1 MNSGNV
7 TVRPNGSVGQE
18 ERRSKKPRLLLHV
31 CCAPDATVG
40 FERLGQ
46 DYDIT
51 AFFYNPN
58 IHPRAEYELRASELE
73 RLCREMHVP
82 LLAAPYDPERWF
94 ALTRGL
100 EWEPEKG
107 RRCDICFEMRLE
119 ATAAKAAE
127 LGFEYIA
134 AVLTVSPHKLAQRI
148 NEIGLRVA
156 QKYGVTYL
164 PTDLKKK
171 DGFKR
176 SVELSK
182 QFKLY
187 RQDYCGCIYSKRDRE
202 LWKRRKKAQ
211 EESARR

>member
-1 MNSGNV
+1 L
-7 TVRPNGSVGQE
+7 
-18 ERRSKKPRLLLHV
+18 SKRRLLLHV

-40 FERLGQ
+40 FERLGPE
-46 DYDIT
+46 YDLT

-58 IHPRAEYELRASELE
+58 IHPKAEYELRKSELE
-73 RLCREMHVP
+73 RLCQEMGVP
-82 LLAAPYDPERWF
+82 YVSAPYDPERWF

-107 RRCDICFEMRLE
+107 RRCDICFRMRLE
-119 ATAAKAAE
+119 ATAQKAVE
-127 LGFEYIA
+127 LGIDLIA
-134 AVLTVSPHKLAQRI
+134 AVLTVSPHKLAERI
-148 NEIGLRVA
+148 NAIGAEVA
-156 QKYGVTYL
+156 GKYGIEYL
-164 PTDLKKK
+164 PTNLKKK

-202 LWKRRKKAQ
+202 RQKLLKALREQ
-211 EESARR
+211 RQTVSVAR